1 MMGTE
6 HGYFWYISTNVRLG
20 QNPHRAVH
28 IANAVQRSKAN
39 TEQGLSAGT
48 YAADKTNLSN
58 MQHVVLKAS
67 PHVQLCHAVLTNNQ
81 KPWTRRLNKIPI
93 FVSSLLSYRSA

>member
-6 HGYFWYISTNVRLG
+6 HGYLWYISTNVRLG

-48 YAADKTNLSN
+48 YAADKKD
-58 MQHVVLKAS
+58 QPFK
-67 PHVQLCHAVLTNNQ
+67 HATCGPQ
-81 KPWTRRLNKIPI
+81 SIATRTAMPCCIDEQPKTLDSTSQQNTHIR
-93 FVSSLLSYRSA
+93 